1 MSLQKRIALVLLA
14 LTLSITL
21 VLAVLQW
28 KSFHRLAQEVA
39 ADRLHQAHRLLSLTD
54 NLMQEQVAS
63 SMRLLMQRS
72 LALGTPSLGRPIQL
86 GAGVAPDL
94 LLGEQPQALHFE
106 LVDGVTEIM
115 GGTATL
121 FTRDQQDFVRIATNV
136 TNAQGQ
142 RAVGTRLDPNGAA
155 IRHLN
160 QGEAFY
166 GQVDILGQPFLT
178 GYEPIQNQQGEVI
191 GIWYVG
197 YSADLAPLA
206 DMLES
211 ARIMQQGFVALL
223 DADQRLRMHSD
234 HLTSQQITA
243 ILSAETDEWTLKQLS
258 FAPWGYTL
266 VAGYSTSEVQQQVLD
281 RSAYIATGVALIGL
295 LLAVILI
302 LPSIQLTKRIAI
314 LHQAASRI
322 HLTKDLT
329 IRTQVQGEDEIGALG
344 QAFDELIDDFQQA
357 LTEVAA
363 SSRYLAR
370 SAEDLSAINLKSHQ
384 GIAIQHQESEQL
396 AAAMNQM
403 VATVQEV
410 AASAGKAADS
420 ARSADQ
426 DAHQSAQV
434 VQHAI
439 TRIGT
444 MATNIE
450 ATGAVIS
457 ALGDQV
463 QKIHTVLEVIQTI
476 AEQTNLLAL
485 NAAIEA
491 ARAGEAGRGFAVVAD
506 EVRSLAR
513 RTQESTGEIE
523 RIIADLQA
531 RASQAMDA
539 MQTSQQDAEQVIQ
552 SAEHASSALGGIIGA
567 VSHISSMNEQIAS
580 AAEQQTAVAGEIH
593 HNINKINQIAEQNQL
608 GAQETLHASESLATL
623 ASQLQNLVAR
633 FKL

>member
-21 VLAVLQW
+21 VLAILQW

-39 ADRLHQAHRLLSLTD
+39 TDRLHQAHRLLSLTD
-54 NLMQEQVAS
+54 NLMQDQVAS

-86 GAGVAPDL
+86 GTRVAPDL

-106 LVDGVTEIM
+106 LVDSVTEIM

-121 FTRDQQDFVRIATNV
+121 FTRDQQDFVRISTNV

-142 RAVGTRLDPNGAA
+142 RAVGTRLDPNGVA

-178 GYEPIQNQQGEVI
+178 GYEPIRNQQGEVI
-191 GIWYVG
+191 GIGYVG

-206 DMLES
+206 EMLES
-211 ARIMQQGFVALL
+211 ARIMEQGFVALL

-243 ILSAETDEWTLKQLS
+243 ILSAETEDWTLQQLS

-266 VAGYSTSEVQQQVLD
+266 VAGYSIQEVQQQVLG
-281 RSAYIATGVALIGL
+281 RSVYIATGVALIGL
-295 LLAVILI
+295 LLAVIFI
-302 LPSIQLTKRIAI
+302 LPSIQLTKRIAM

-329 IRTQVQGEDEIGALG
+329 IRTQVQGKDEVGALG
-344 QAFDELIDDFQQA
+344 QAFDELIDDFQNA
-357 LTEVAA
+357 LSEVAQ
-363 SSRYLAR
+363 SSLYLAG
-370 SAEDLSAINLKSHQ
+370 SAEELSATNLQSHQ
-384 GIAIQHQESEQL
+384 GMAIQHQESEQL
-396 AAAMNQM
+396 ATAMNQM

-426 DAHQSAQV
+426 DAHQSARVIQG
-434 VQHAI
+434 AI
-439 TRIGT
+439 SKIDA
-444 MATNIE
+444 MATSIE
-450 ATGAVIS
+450 TTGAVIS

-463 QKIHTVLEVIQTI
+463 QRIHTVLEVIQTI

-523 RIIADLQA
+523 SIIADLQA
-531 RASQAMDA
+531 RANQAIDA
-539 MQTSQQDAEQVIQ
+539 MQASQKDAEQVMQ
-552 SAEHASSALGGIIGA
+552 GAGHASSALGGIIGA
-567 VSHISSMNEQIAS
+567 ISHISTMNEQIAS
-580 AAEQQTAVAGEIH
+580 AAEQQSAVADEIH
-593 HNINKINQIAEQNQL
+593 HNINKINQIAEQNQV
-608 GAQETLHASESLATL
+608 GAQETLNASESLAAL